1 MNTLVNPFCLTFLA
15 KIDVSGSAVSS
26 ESKASDS
33 LSNYSS
39 HTSILL
45 IVLGHTPRID
55 QSFYCELR
63 VVGLRDFVW
72 WSSVNYRNVT
82 ECFYSVLCCSVNYR
96 NVTECYWGWREW
108 DWGQN
113 YSHSQQ
119 STPERLDIWM
129 LFFVGAYSYHN

>member
-1 MNTLVNPFCLTFLA
+1 MYLITCLALKMPHFLSIYLIYLNTLVNPFCLTFLA

-45 IVLGHTPRID
+45 KVWGHTPRID

-63 VVGLRDFVW
+63 VVGFLDFV
-72 WSSVNYRNVT
+72 
-82 ECFYSVLCCSVNYR
+82 
-96 NVTECYWGWREW
+96 
-108 DWGQN
+108 
-113 YSHSQQ
+113 
-119 STPERLDIWM
+119 
-129 LFFVGAYSYHN
+129 